1 MILAKF
7 FVKIANLNEANF
19 LLQLLQFLTDLD
31 PIPRITP
38 DDSISQRFSGIF
50 IPDNCCFSLI
60 RDSDSNN
67 PTDVNTFII

>member
-1 MILAKF
+1 MILAKL

-38 DDSISQRFSGIF
+38 DDSISQRFSSIF

-60 RDSDSNN
+60 RDADSNN
-67 PTDVNTFII
+67 ATDVNTFII